1 MPIWKSLL
9 RKKAPVPAGYPV
21 LPSYAQAGWLSRH
34 RKLILTAL
42 FIVIFFYSAFFV
54 LIGRFFLIQFVI
66 PLAILAGMIIWALPE
81 REKIPDR
88 LMCGFFV
95 AFMVSQLIW
104 PNYLALSIS
113 TLPWI
118 TAARLFGVPM
128 LLLFFICLSQ
138 STKFKAHLKNVLG
151 ASPILTR
158 LMYITMGIAVFSVA
172 VSTLPGASAN
182 QLIIAIVNWFA
193 VFFVGVV
200 YFSRPGNVERFVWIL
215 WFTALFWCFM
225 GFLEWR
231 NSQVPWA
238 PHIPSFL
245 KIEDET
251 VQRVLTG
258 SARSATGIYRV
269 QGKFTTSLGLA
280 ELMAL
285 ITPFIIHFMLEG
297 RTKVIRLAAG
307 LTLPMMFWTIVVTDS
322 RLGIVG
328 FFLSFMF
335 YMLIWGARRWR
346 RYSDSLM
353 GPAVTL
359 AYPVIFVGFVAATFA
374 IGRLRNMVWGSGAQA
389 ASDAARQT
397 QIELGIQDLLVRPW
411 GYGMGRA
418 ASAIGFTSPTGIVT
432 IDNYFLSIALDF
444 GVVGFFVFYGM
455 WLIAIFRGGRIGV
468 EETDYTRM
476 WMIPAV
482 LSLTN
487 FFVIKTVFSQ
497 QEGHSL
503 AFAILAMVV
512 AMIWASPHRN
522 IPLLEFR
529 AWRPDPAPS
538 ARLT

>member
-1 MPIWKSLL
+1 MSFWKSPL
-9 RKKAPVPAGYPV
+9 RRKTPVVAGYPV
-21 LPSYAQAGWLSRH
+21 LPSYEQTRWLNRH
-34 RKLILTAL
+34 RKLVLSILFVA
-42 FIVIFFYSAFFV
+42 IFFYSALFV

-66 PLAILAGMIIWALPE
+66 PLVIMAAMIIWALPE
-81 REKIPDR
+81 REKIPDK
-88 LMCGFFV
+88 LMCHFFV
-95 AFMVSQLIW
+95 AFMIAQLIW

-138 STKFKAHLKNVLG
+138 STAFKQHLKAVLG
-151 ASPILTR
+151 ASPILVK
-158 LMYITMGIAVFSVA
+158 LMYATIGIAVFSVA
-172 VSTLPGASAN
+172 VSTSVSSSAN
-182 QLIIAIVNWFA
+182 QLIIALINWFA

-200 YFSRPGNVERFVWIL
+200 YFSRPGHIERFAWIL
-215 WFTALFWCFM
+215 WFAALFWCVM
-225 GFLEWR
+225 GFWEWR

-280 ELMAL
+280 ELLAL
-285 ITPFIIHFMLEG
+285 ITPFVIHFMLEG
-297 RTKVIRLAAG
+297 RTKVIQLAAAV
-307 LTLPMMFWTIVVTDS
+307 TLPMMLWTIIATDS
-322 RLGIVG
+322 RLGMVG
-328 FFLSFMF
+328 FLLSFMF

-359 AYPVIFVGFVAATFA
+359 AYPVIFMAFVGATFT
-374 IGRLRNMVWGSGAQA
+374 IGRLRNMVWGGGAQA

-397 QIELGIQDLLVRPW
+397 QIDLGLQDLLVRPW

-444 GVVGFFVFYGM
+444 GVIGFFVFYAI

-497 QEGHSL
+497 QEGHSVP
-503 AFAILAMVV
+503 FAILAMVV

-522 IPLLEFR
+522 IPLMEFR
-529 AWRPDPAPS
+529 AWKPES
-538 ARLT
+538 AAVVKAT